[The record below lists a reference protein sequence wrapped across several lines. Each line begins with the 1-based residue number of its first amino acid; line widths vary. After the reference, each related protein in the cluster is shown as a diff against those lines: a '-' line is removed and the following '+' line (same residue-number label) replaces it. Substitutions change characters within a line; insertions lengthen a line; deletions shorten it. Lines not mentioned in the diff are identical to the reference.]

1 MAMKLREFLGM
12 YDNWNGIVCI
22 NDDNLNLIVK
32 GRPAVALSYRDVYNK
47 EVVTFGFYDNELCVR
62 VK

>member
-1 MAMKLREFLGM
+1 MKCREFLNM

-32 GRPAVALSYRDVYNK
+32 GEPDIVLSYKDTHER
-47 EVVTFGFYDNELCVR
+47 EVVAFGFYDNELCVR
-62 VK
+62 VR

>member
-1 MAMKLREFLGM
+1 MKCREFLNM

-22 NDDNLNLIVK
+22 NDDNLKLIIK
-32 GRPAVALSYRDVYNK
+32 GEPDVVLSYENTLK
-47 EVVTFGFYDNELCVR
+47 MEVVSFGFYDNELCVR